1 MGGRNNTSRVP
12 KVRENMAPAGNRKVS
27 VQGTER
33 LVRQEAREEHVE
45 MCKAQPQALRDT
57 LELCFLS

>member
-45 MCKAQPQALRDT
+45 MCKAQPRALGT
-57 LELCFLS
+57 P